1 MTDYMDVVVPIE
13 LENGKTIWHKVGTA
27 FPNNNPNKKH
37 KMVIS
42 MISIPL
48 GIFMRGEV
56 KMFIFPQKDRRSTP
70 PAQPDP
76 GPPPGPP
83 VRVVKEGDVKPNKH
97 LPPPPPPI
105 DEDVPY

>member
-1 MTDYMDVVVPIE
+1 MASNEDYMDVVVPIE

-27 FPNNNPNKKH
+27 FPNNNPDKKH

-56 KMFIFPQKDRRSTP
+56 KMFIFPQKYNKRKHADSRIQDAP
-70 PAQPDP
+70 P
-76 GPPPGPP
+76 GPPPY
-83 VRVVKEGDVKPNKH
+83 NKNS
-97 LPPPPPPI
+97 
-105 DEDVPY
+105 